1 MLGLIMIRCV
11 NVSHRV
17 INEVVAEKAKGM
29 FGAHKEAN
37 LKGVRDL

>member
-1 MLGLIMIRCV
+1 MLGLIMLWCV

-17 INEVVAEKAKGM
+17 IDEVVAEKSKRM

-37 LKGVRDL
+37 LKGERDL